1 MVFEVSRNQESIY
14 ADRYGEYWGI
24 HAMRNVK
31 KNCDELMVGLLPEAE
46 RELTAFALAVTQLF
60 GAEQARQSIEDW
72 MKQLELM
79 DWPTG
84 EALPD
89 WRRITIAAALRLA
102 GRVNIHGLE
111 KIVNVSSLRAS
122 A

>member
-1 MVFEVSRNQESIY
+1 MQKTEQ
-14 ADRYGEYWGI
+14 
-24 HAMRNVK
+24 
-31 KNCDELMVGLLPEAE
+31 NCDELMGGLLPEAE
-46 RELTAFALAVTQLF
+46 RELTAFALAVTQRF
-60 GAEQARQSIEDW
+60 GAEQARCSIEDW
-72 MKQLELM
+72 MQELELM

-111 KIVNVSSLRAS
+111 KIVSASPVRAS

>member
-1 MVFEVSRNQESIY
+1 
-14 ADRYGEYWGI
+14 
-24 HAMRNVK
+24 MRHVK
-31 KNCDELMVGLLPEAE
+31 ENCDELTVGLLPEAE
-46 RELTAFALAVTQLF
+46 RELTAFAVAVTQRF
-60 GAEQARQSIEDW
+60 GAEQARQFIEDW
-72 MKQLELM
+72 IEELELM

-111 KIVNVSSLRAS
+111 EILDVSPCPAS